1 MFHAIGVS
9 DFSPKQIQSLYNVV
23 EIKPHNLQVELRMAF
38 TEYDNS
44 LIVRHSTQLKIA
56 RFDETQ
62 EEFRLFVQPAGT
74 GHPGYPFEEGN

>member
-23 EIKPHNLQVELRMAF
+23 EIKPHNLQ
-38 TEYDNS
+38 
-44 LIVRHSTQLKIA
+44 